1 MATELSAA
9 SRTQIELALHEL
21 NADFCYYLD
30 HGETDNL
37 VELFTDGAIYTHGN
51 RLSEGRDA
59 ISELFSKRNAPGTRT
74 ARHIQS
80 GLRLRIVNENS
91 ATGQSVCLTFAAD
104 ESPPITPSTPH
115 LVADFEDEYEL
126 CDDGRWRISRRHI
139 KRIFADSHNPGP
151 IGSDS

>member
-1 MATELSAA
+1 MATELSPAL
-9 SRTQIELALHEL
+9 RMQIELALHEL

-30 HGETDNL
+30 HGETEGL
-37 VELFTDGAIYTHGN
+37 VGLFTDRAIYSHGH

-59 ISELFSKRNAPGTRT
+59 IRELFDKRNTPGTRT

-80 GLRLRIVNENS
+80 GLRLRIVDEKS

-104 ESPPITPSTPH
+104 ELPPITPATPL

-126 CDDGRWRISRRHI
+126 CDDGQWRISRRHI
-139 KRIFADSHNPGP
+139 ERIFTDSQNTGP